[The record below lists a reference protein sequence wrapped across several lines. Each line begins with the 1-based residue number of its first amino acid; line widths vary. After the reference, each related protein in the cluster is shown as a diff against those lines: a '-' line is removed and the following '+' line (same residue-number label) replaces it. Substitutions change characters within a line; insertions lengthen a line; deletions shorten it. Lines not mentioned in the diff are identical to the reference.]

1 MPGGRLDR
9 RGAEPNAL
17 RKPAMVAEIWAVRKI
32 SSRRE
37 ALKSRKET
45 LGSVGCGGRPR
56 WGAKEDEAAFIMSF
70 FGLTVGGA
78 GRGVVFGVV
87 GLDCGAGV
95 IFFVGEEQWRG
106 GSALVVRSN
115 RVVASTQNGLTQ

>member
-17 RKPAMVAEIWAVRKI
+17 RKPAMVAEVWAVRKI

-70 FGLTVGGA
+70 FGLAMG
-78 GRGVVFGVV
+78 GRGEGCVWRSRV
-87 GLDCGAGV
+87 GLWRRGC
-95 IFFVGEEQWRG
+95 FVRRRG
-106 GSALVVRSN
+106 T
-115 RVVASTQNGLTQ
+115 VARRERYGGQE

>member
-1 MPGGRLDR
+1 
-9 RGAEPNAL
+9 
-17 RKPAMVAEIWAVRKI
+17 MVAEIWAVRKI

-45 LGSVGCGGRPR
+45 LGSGGCGGRPG

-70 FGLTVGGA
+70 FGLTVEGA
-78 GRGVVFGVV
+78 GRGAVFGVV

-95 IFFVGEEQWRG
+95 VLFVGGEQWRG
-106 GSALVVRSN
+106 GSAVVVRSN
-115 RVVASTQNGLTQ
+115 RVVASTQNGLNQ

>member
-1 MPGGRLDR
+1 M
-9 RGAEPNAL
+9 
-17 RKPAMVAEIWAVRKI
+17 

-70 FGLTVGGA
+70 FELTVEWGA
-78 GRGVVFGVV
+78 GRGVVCGVV

-95 IFFVGEEQWRG
+95 VFVRRRG
-106 GSALVVRSN
+106 T
-115 RVVASTQNGLTQ
+115 VARRERFGGQE